1 VDALY
6 GHKVSNSSFS
16 PTSLAH
22 NIFAALSKFHAEV
35 QNITLCSG
43 FFRIYKDT
51 HKHGLSCN
59 PSTEMKLKIITTSSK
74 GPWVRCVDC
83 FAPSPISDMP
93 WPSDLNTM
101 EHKLE
106 TNQYSSLR
114 GFIDDAQLVFDNCRL
129 YNPEGS
135 VYAKNATRMEKF
147 LKDQV
152 AERMRTEA

>member
-1 VDALY
+1 MVTKSVTRIAAQYLGAHDIFA
-6 GHKVSNSSFS
+6 VISNS
-16 PTSLAH
+16 
-22 NIFAALSKFHAEV
+22 HAEV
-35 QNITLCSG
+35 QNITSCSA

-51 HKHGLSCN
+51 HKHGLSYN
-59 PSTEMKLKIITTSSK
+59 PSMEKKLKIITMSSN
-74 GPWVRCVDC
+74 GLWVRRVLTRLIL
-83 FAPSPISDMP
+83 ISHMLCQP
-93 WPSDLNTM
+93 DLSTM

-114 GFIDDAQLVFDNCRL
+114 GFIDDAQLIFDNCRL